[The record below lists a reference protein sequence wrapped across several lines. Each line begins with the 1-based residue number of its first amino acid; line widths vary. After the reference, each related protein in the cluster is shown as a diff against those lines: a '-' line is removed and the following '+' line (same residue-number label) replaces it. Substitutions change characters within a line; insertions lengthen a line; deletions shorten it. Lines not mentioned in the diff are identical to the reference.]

1 MMGTWSGQRA
11 DFLTASRVG
20 RSFKKTICDIAD
32 FLRKMHIAKFFVL

>member
-1 MMGTWSGQRA
+1 MMGPWSGQWA